1 MTNIL
6 AELRAKKNIT
16 QQQLA
21 DSVKVT
27 RQMISAIE
35 NGAQPSV
42 KTAKKIAQVLGID
55 WTLLFEQVPKEAS

>member
-1 MTNIL
+1 MTNFL

-21 DSVKVT
+21 DSVQIT

-42 KTAKKIAQVLGID
+42 KTAKRIAQALEID